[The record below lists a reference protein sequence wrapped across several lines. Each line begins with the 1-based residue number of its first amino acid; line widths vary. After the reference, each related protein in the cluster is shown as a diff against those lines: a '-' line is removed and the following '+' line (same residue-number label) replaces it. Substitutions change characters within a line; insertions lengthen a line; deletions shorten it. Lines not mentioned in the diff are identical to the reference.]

1 MILRPLRLDN
11 FVEISTLESQVVSL
25 SLGGHVRW
33 QFRIDLTTPESSTC
47 SSPTSEAIAFNY
59 PPNLADLIDS
69 VEVDVPLSFS
79 ALMKHM
85 VSELLLTGE
94 RPLLEHLL
102 WRPVMLAD
110 VEVLVPALIKSAAV
124 MDQLIVNISYFS
136 ALGLIPS
143 HDLEHMLIHLIAVD
157 DDQNHLYGTAKAC
170 IELERRRHQ
179 YLEYIDRQKRV
190 EPHGQIDELVNRAQ
204 HCETVGESSRSQLHN
219 GPGLTDRKH
228 PRARL
233 PQNDTRLASAMP
245 DLLASGMNTEPEYD
259 VPWG

>member
-1 MILRPLRLDN
+1 VILQPLKLDN
-11 FVEISTLESQVVSL
+11 LVEMSTLESQVISF

-245 DLLASGMNTEPEYD
+245 DLLASEMNTEPEYD
-259 VPWG
+259 FLWG